1 MRILLSCGGT
11 GGHIYP
17 AISIADK
24 IREHHP
30 DCEILFIGTKKGMEN
45 SLVPASGYEI
55 KGIDASGIDRR
66 HPLNNIKTVNNV
78 FRGGREAAAI
88 IDEFRPDAAIGTGG
102 YVTGTVIMQAHRR
115 GIPCYIHEQNAIP
128 GVTNKILERFADK
141 LFISFADSAGFFA
154 HPDKCVLTGNPIRGQ
169 FSHLNEADCRAMLGL
184 KPGEKLILLFGG
196 SLGAEML
203 NEACIKLIDEMD
215 DPDIKLYFITGK
227 RYYDS
232 VAERLAGYKDKASM
246 FTVVPYAD
254 NMPVLMK
261 AADLIVSRAGA
272 IAVCEILACG
282 KPSVLIP
289 SPNVTNNHQYH
300 NARAVADAGAAL
312 LMEESALEADP
323 GMFPDRVLKLMKDEA
338 ALSSMSDAARRI
350 AINDAADKIYENLRL
365 DK

>member
-24 IREHHP
+24 VKEHHP
-30 DCEILFIGTKKGMEN
+30 DAQILFIGTKKGMEN
-45 SLVPASGYEI
+45 SLVPAAGYEI
-55 KGIDASGIDRR
+55 RGIDASGLDRR
-66 HPLNNIKTVNNV
+66 HLLNNFKTAGNV
-78 FRGGREAAAI
+78 VKGSREAAAI
-88 IDEFRPDAAIGTGG
+88 ISEFKPDIAVGTGG
-102 YVTGTVIMQAHRR
+102 YVTGTVIMQAHRK
-115 GIPCYIHEQNAIP
+115 GIPCFIHEQNAIP
-128 GVTNKILERFADK
+128 GVTNKVLERFADK
-141 LFISFADSAGFFA
+141 LFISFEDSARFFA

-169 FSHLNEADCRAMLGL
+169 FSHLKDEECRAQLGV
-184 KPGEKLILLFGG
+184 KPEEKLILLFGG

-203 NEACIKLIDEMD
+203 NESCIKLIDEM
-215 DPDIKLYFITGK
+215 PVSDIKLYFVTGR
-227 RYYDS
+227 RYYDA
-232 VAERLAGYKDKASM
+232 VCRRLEPYKDKASM

-300 NARAVADAGAAL
+300 NAKAIADAGAAL
-312 LMEESALEADP
+312 LMEEADLKEDLGLFSRGVLGLMDDGPALER
-323 GMFPDRVLKLMKDEA
+323 MSQA
-338 ALSSMSDAARRI
+338 AARI
-350 AINDAADKIYENLRL
+350 AITDAADKIYAQLGL